1 MVVNYIFMKIV
12 TLVENCVYGRKLQ
25 AEHGLSLYIETPEAK
40 ILFDTGQSDLFIRN
54 ARFLHVDL
62 KEVDM
67 LVLSH
72 GHSDHS
78 GGLHAF
84 LEYNQKAVVYCKREA
99 LDRKFKGEREN
110 GMEHPEKLD
119 LSRFRFL
126 TEQTEVSPNV
136 FVLPKLEIVNPEDTH
151 FECFDVLRNG
161 VLQPDRFEDE
171 QALVIREGDKLVV
184 LSACSHR
191 GITNIIEQ
199 VKHNFPGEPV
209 AMVIGGYHIHKAAP
223 GKCSIIADYFK
234 TMPDTRV
241 GVCHCTGVDKFAV
254 LAGQLG
260 ERVFYNHTGLVTETV

>member
-1 MVVNYIFMKIV
+1 MMKIV

-25 AEHGLSLYIETPEAK
+25 AEHGLSLYIETPTTK

-54 ARFLHVDL
+54 ARYLHVDL
-62 KEVDM
+62 REVDM
-67 LVLSH
+67 LILSH

-84 LEYNQKAVVYCKREA
+84 LAYNDKATVYCKREA

-110 GMEHPEKLD
+110 GMEHPDQLD
-119 LSRFRFL
+119 LTRFCFL
-126 TEQTEVSPNV
+126 TQQTEVAPEV
-136 FVLPKLEIVNPEDTH
+136 FVLPELAIVNPDDTH
-151 FECFDVLRNG
+151 FEQFDVLRG
-161 VLQPDRFEDE
+161 GQRIPDHFEDE
-171 QALVIREGDKLVV
+171 QALVLRNNGRLIV

-191 GITNIIEQ
+191 GITNILEQ
-199 VKHNFPGEPV
+199 VKQNFPNAPIDL
-209 AMVIGGYHIHKAAP
+209 VIGGYHIHNAAP
-223 GKCSIIADYFK
+223 GKCSLIAEYFK

-260 ERVFYNHTGLVTETV
+260 DRVFYNHTGLVTEV

>member
-1 MVVNYIFMKIV
+1 MKIV

-25 AEHGLSLYIETPEAK
+25 GEHGLSLYIETPSAK

-67 LVLSH
+67 LILSH

-84 LEYNQKAVVYCKREA
+84 LEYNQKAKVYCKREA

-110 GMEHPEKLD
+110 GMEHPESLD
-119 LSRFRFL
+119 LSRFCFL
-126 TEQTEVSPNV
+126 TEQTEVATDV
-136 FVLPKLEIVNPEDTH
+136 FVLPQLAIVNSDDTH
-151 FECFDVLRNG
+151 FDHFDVLRNR
-161 VLQPDRFEDE
+161 VLQPDHFEDE
-171 QALVIREGDKLVV
+171 VALVLREEGKLVV

-191 GITNIIEQ
+191 GITNILEQ
-199 VKHNFPGEPV
+199 VKQNFQGEPIRL
-209 AMVIGGYHIHKAAP
+209 VIGGYHIHKASP

-234 TMPDTRV
+234 TMPATRV

-254 LAGQLG
+254 LATQLG
-260 ERVFYNHTGLVTETV
+260 ERVFYNHTGLVVDTKVEY

>member
-1 MVVNYIFMKIV
+1 MKIV

-25 AEHGLSLYIETPEAK
+25 AEHGLSLYIETPQAK

-62 KEVDM
+62 REVDM
-67 LVLSH
+67 LILSH

-84 LEYNQKAVVYCKREA
+84 LAYNQKAKVYCKKEA

-110 GMEHPEKLD
+110 GMEHPDQLD
-119 LSRFRFL
+119 LSRFCFL
-126 TEQTEVSPNV
+126 TEQTEVAPDV
-136 FVLPKLEIVNPEDTH
+136 FVLPELAILNPEDTH
-151 FECFDVLRNG
+151 FDCFDVLRGG
-161 VLQPDRFEDE
+161 VLQPDHFEDE
-171 QALVIREGDKLVV
+171 QALVLREHGQLIV

-191 GITNIIEQ
+191 GITNILEQ
-199 VKHNFPGEPV
+199 VKHNFPNEPIR
-209 AMVIGGYHIHKAAP
+209 MVIGGYHIHKAAP
-223 GKCSIIADYFK
+223 GKCSIIAEYFK

-260 ERVFYNHTGLVTETV
+260 DRVFYNHTGLITDTDIEAE

>member
-1 MVVNYIFMKIV
+1 MKIV

-25 AEHGLSLYIETPEAK
+25 AEHGLSLYIETPYAK

-54 ARFLHVDL
+54 ARLLHIDL

-67 LVLSH
+67 LILSH

-84 LEYNQKAVVYCKREA
+84 LEYNQKAKVYCKREA

-119 LSRFRFL
+119 LSRFCFL
-126 TEQTEVSPNV
+126 TEQTEVAPGV
-136 FVLPKLEIVNPEDTH
+136 FVLPRLSIVNPEDTH
-151 FECFDVLRNG
+151 FEHFDVLRGG
-161 VLQPDRFEDE
+161 VLQPDCFEDE
-171 QALVIREGDKLVV
+171 QVLVLHEKGKLVV

-199 VKHNFPGEPV
+199 VKRNFPGEPIGL
-209 AMVIGGYHIHKAAP
+209 VIGGYHIHNAVS

-234 TMPDTRV
+234 QMPETKV

-260 ERVFYNHTGLVTETV
+260 DRVFYNHTGLVTETEEER

>member
-1 MVVNYIFMKIV
+1 MKIV

-25 AEHGLSLYIETPEAK
+25 AEHGLSLYIETPTNK

-62 KEVDM
+62 REVDM
-67 LVLSH
+67 LILSH

-78 GGLHAF
+78 GGLNAF
-84 LEYNQKAVVYCKREA
+84 LAYNQKAKVFCKHEA

-110 GMEHPEKLD
+110 GMEHHDKLD
-119 LSRFRFL
+119 LSRFCFL
-126 TEQTEVSPNV
+126 NEQTEVASDV
-136 FVLPKLEIVNPEDTH
+136 FVLPELTIQNPDDTH
-151 FECFDVLRNG
+151 FDCFDVLRDG

-171 QALVIREGDKLVV
+171 VALVLRENGKLVV

-191 GITNIIEQ
+191 GITNILEQ
-199 VKHNFPGEPV
+199 VKHNFPGEPISL
-209 AMVIGGYHIHKAAP
+209 VIGGYHIHKAAP
-223 GKCSIIADYFK
+223 GKCSIIANYFK
-234 TMPDTRV
+234 SMPDTRV

-260 ERVFYNHTGLVTETV
+260 ERVFYNHTGLVTDTVVVG

>member
-1 MVVNYIFMKIV
+1 MKIV

-25 AEHGLSLYIETPEAK
+25 AEHGLSLYIETPTAK

-62 KEVDM
+62 REVDM

-84 LEYNQKAVVYCKREA
+84 LAYNEKAKVYCKREA

-110 GMEHPEKLD
+110 GMEHPDKLD
-119 LSRFRFL
+119 LSRFCFL
-126 TEQTEVSPNV
+126 TEQTEIAPNV
-136 FVLPKLEIVNPEDTH
+136 FVLPQLAIVNPEDTH
-151 FECFDVLRNG
+151 FDSFDVLRNG
-161 VLQPDRFEDE
+161 KLQPDRFEDE
-171 QALVIREGDKLVV
+171 LALVLHEGKNLIV

-191 GITNIIEQ
+191 GITNILEQ
-199 VKHNFPGEPV
+199 VKRNFPNTPIRL
-209 AMVIGGYHIHKAAP
+209 VIGGYHIHKAAA
-223 GKCSIIADYFK
+223 GKCSLIADYFRQ
-234 TMPDTRV
+234 MPHTHV
-241 GVCHCTGVDKFAV
+241 GVCHCTGVDKYAV

-260 ERVFYNHTGLVTETV
+260 DRVFYNHTGLVTDTETTE

>member
-1 MVVNYIFMKIV
+1 MKII

-25 AEHGLSLYIETPEAK
+25 AEHGLSLYIETPHQK

-54 ARFLHVDL
+54 ARLLHVDL

-67 LVLSH
+67 LILSH

-84 LEYNQKAVVYCKREA
+84 LEYNQTAKVYCKREA

-110 GMEHPEKLD
+110 GMEHPDRLD
-119 LSRFRFL
+119 LSRFCFL
-126 TEQTEVSPNV
+126 DEMTEVASDV
-136 FVLPKLEIVNPEDTH
+136 FVLPQLAIVNSADTH
-151 FECFDVLRNG
+151 FDCFDVLRG
-161 VLQPDRFEDE
+161 GQLQPDCFEDE
-171 QALVIREGDKLVV
+171 VALVLRENGSLIV

-191 GITNIIEQ
+191 GITNILEQ
-199 VKHNFPGEPV
+199 VKHDFPGEPIRL
-209 AMVIGGYHIHKAAP
+209 VIGGYHIHNAVA

-234 TMPDTRV
+234 TMPDTKV

-260 ERVFYNHTGLVTETV
+260 DRVFYNYTGLITDTAKEI